1 MNSAKRAGGNCFHT
15 FCPALGDTVLRRQQ
29 MEQELRTALAR
40 RITDDLGKALAP
52 RTVEIVSE
60 LPKTRNAK
68 VLRRVVRAVYLGADP
83 GDLSSLEN
91 HSAIDAL
98 ERVRPG

>member
-1 MNSAKRAGGNCFHT
+1 VPDPVKGE
-15 FCPALGDTVLRRQQ
+15 ALVAFAVLKPGIADDP
-29 MEQELRTALAR
+29 ELRTALAR
-40 RITDDLGKALAP
+40 RITDELGKALAP

-68 VLRRVVRAVYLGADP
+68 VLRRVVRAVYLGTDP

-91 HSAIDAL
+91 HSAIEAL
-98 ERVRPG
+98 ERVRPS